1 MYKEQA
7 QVNNKKPRISQK
19 WMVDLIRHHQDY
31 IQMANNYLK
40 MCSRTSVTGEHRL
53 KPQYL
58 PHTRLEAAVRAAL
71 VAGGEKRDF
80 PMAQM
85 VKNLPAKQDTWL
97 RSLRWEDPLEK
108 DVATLQC
115 SRLENP
121 MDRGAWCATVRGVA
135 KSQTRLSN

>member
-1 MYKEQA
+1 MYKEPA

-97 RSLRWEDPLEK
+97 RTLRWEDPLEK
-108 DVATLQC
+108 DVATPSSVLVWRIRWTEEPGVLQ
-115 SRLENP
+115 SEGSQR
-121 MDRGAWCATVRGVA
+121 VRHD
-135 KSQTRLSN
+135 